1 MSMRRNSIT
10 VNESGNIIMPENVSN
25 IWMSEP
31 ELVELFGV
39 IAPTLRSAIRNIYNS
54 GAKRIRGTE
63 VCSAGERVSCR
74 CVQLSDDSR
83 TCFPH

>member
-39 IAPTLRSAIRNIYNS
+39 CDCMFSSATSN
-54 GAKRIRGTE
+54 
-63 VCSAGERVSCR
+63 
-74 CVQLSDDSR
+74 D
-83 TCFPH
+83 

>member
-54 GAKRIRGTE
+54 GIRGTE

>member
-39 IAPTLRSAIRNIYNS
+39 ILKGCTCE
-54 GAKRIRGTE
+54 KRKQISSFRW
-63 VCSAGERVSCR
+63 V
-74 CVQLSDDSR
+74 
-83 TCFPH
+83 